1 MSIKGQQ
8 SKPLTGKMM
17 GLVFAASTVGAC
29 TTIQPE
35 IPTMNCGGIT
45 YEYNAF
51 NSDSC
56 NRVRQIDAMF
66 TSFNERGYH
75 IGGNSF
81 NLVLLAEQALPDV
94 ENEQMRQS
102 FRVNMA
108 NKIEPDGMQKF
119 ELARRM
125 LDARQNNETIILNRN
140 EMRLMGLEGSFLEVS
155 PQDTSRMLDEAES
168 GEGAPQISSLL
179 LQGNAPA

>member
-1 MSIKGQQ
+1 MRNEK
-8 SKPLTGKMM
+8 SKPLTGRVM

-29 TTIQPE
+29 TTIPQE

-45 YEYNAF
+45 YTYNAV

-94 ENEQMRQS
+94 ENEEMRQS
-102 FRVNMA
+102 FRVGMA
-108 NKIEPDGMQKF
+108 NKIEPNGMEKF
-119 ELARRM
+119 ALARRM
-125 LDARQNNETIILNRN
+125 LDARENNETIILNRS
-140 EMRLMGLEGSFLEVS
+140 EMRLMGMEGSFLEVS

-168 GEGAPQISSLL
+168 GEGSPQISSLL